1 MKEQLLTKAFFLRKS
16 YSELFDETK
25 CDFIE
30 TFDANKKTENS
41 NELNSKLNEEFK
53 KVFET
58 FYEQNEKNR
67 ETFIEGE
74 IEKCFTVYKES
85 MTEILDKVCLEQNRF
100 DETTEESK
108 SKAYEMLNKICG
120 EENEL
125 KEIYFS
131 KVK

>member
-16 YSELFDETK
+16 FSELFDEIK
-25 CDFIE
+25 CDFIRR
-30 TFDANKKTENS
+30 FYVNKKTENLD
-41 NELNSKLNEEFK
+41 ELNSKLNKEFK
-53 KVFET
+53 KEFDT
-58 FYEQNEKNR
+58 FYEQNEQNR
-67 ETFIEGE
+67 ETFIKGE
-74 IEKCFTVYKES
+74 IKRCFTVYKKT

-100 DETTEESK
+100 EETTEESK

-125 KEIYFS
+125 KESYFS